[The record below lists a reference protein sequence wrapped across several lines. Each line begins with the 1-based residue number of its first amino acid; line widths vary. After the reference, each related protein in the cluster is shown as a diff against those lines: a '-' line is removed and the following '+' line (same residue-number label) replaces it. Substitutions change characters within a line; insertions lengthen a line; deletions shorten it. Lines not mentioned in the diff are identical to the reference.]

1 MPKSV
6 FEILTTVLAVTVV
19 AGCGGGGGGG
29 GGGAAASAA
38 SATTPVWGQEAYAKA
53 SNANAIDHFGL
64 AIAIAGDTM
73 VVGAQDESSNQT
85 TITNGTAASTDNS
98 AAAAGAV
105 YVYSRSGTTWV
116 QQAYL
121 KAPNAGAG
129 DSFGESVA
137 IDGDTVVVGASNESS
152 NQTTITNGTSASAD
166 NSLASAGASYVFKRT
181 GTTWAQEAYLKAPNA
196 GAGDQFG
203 YSVAISG
210 DSVVVGAQGEA
221 SNQTTI
227 TNGAGASAD
236 NSQAETGAAYVFK
249 RSGTNWAQQAYL
261 KAPNAGAGD
270 HFGFS
275 VAISG
280 DTVVVGAVDEASNQ
294 TTITNG
300 ATASADDTATS
311 AGAAYVFKRSG
322 TTWTQEA
329 YLKAP
334 NAGAGDFFGESVAID
349 GDTVVVG
356 AIGEASSQTS
366 ITNGTTASGNNAAAA
381 AGAAYV
387 FRRSGT
393 TWAQQAY
400 LKAPNAEAD
409 DYFGMSVAVS
419 GDIVVVGA
427 PRESSNRTT
436 VINGTSGSSDNSVSW
451 AGAAY
456 VFKRSGTTWA
466 QQAYLKAPNAESND
480 YFGVSV
486 AASGTTVV
494 VGASH
499 ESSSQT
505 SVTNGATASA
515 DNSAVNSG
523 AGYVFAYR

>member
-1 MPKSV
+1 MPKRIY
-6 FEILTTVLAVTVV
+6 EILTVVLVV
-19 AGCGGGGGGG
+19 SACGGGGGGG
-29 GGGAAASAA
+29 GGVTSGATTSTPAAAWA
-38 SATTPVWGQEAYAKA
+38 QEAYAKA
-53 SNANAIDHFGL
+53 PNANDNDHFGL
-64 AIAIAGDTM
+64 AIAISGDTM

-85 TITNGTAASTDNS
+85 TITNGTTASVDNAAAS
-98 AAAAGAV
+98 AGAA
-105 YVYSRSGTTWV
+105 YVFRRSGTTWV
-116 QQAYL
+116 QEAYL

-137 IDGDTVVVGASNESS
+137 IDGDTVVVGASSEAS
-152 NQTTITNGTSASAD
+152 NQTTITNGTTASAD
-166 NSLASAGASYVFKRT
+166 NSLANAGASYVFKRT
-181 GTTWAQEAYLKAPNA
+181 GTAWAQEAYLKAPNV
-196 GAGDQFG
+196 GASDRFG

-210 DSVVVGAQGEA
+210 DSVVVGAYGEA

-227 TNGAGASAD
+227 TNGTTASAD
-236 NSQAETGAAYVFK
+236 DSLADAGAAYVFK
-249 RSGTNWAQQAYL
+249 RTGTAWAQQAYL

-270 HFGFS
+270 LFGFS

-300 ATASADDTATS
+300 ATASADDSAAS

-322 TTWTQEA
+322 VNWTQEA

-334 NAGAGDFFGESVAID
+334 NAGAGDHFGESVAIA
-349 GDTVVVG
+349 GDTVVIG

-366 ITNGTTASGNNAAAA
+366 ITNGTTASANNAAAS

-387 FRRSGT
+387 FVRSGT
-393 TWAQQAY
+393 TWSQQAY

-409 DYFGMSVAVS
+409 DYFGMSVAAS
-419 GDIVVVGA
+419 GDLVVVGA

-436 VINGTSGSSDNSVSW
+436 IINGTSGSGDNSASW

-456 VFKRSGTTWA
+456 VFKRTGTTWA

-486 AASGTTVV
+486 AASGSTVV

-505 SVTNGATASA
+505 SVTNGTTASA
-515 DNSAVNSG
+515 DNSAANSG